1 MPIASGTLEE
11 LRRQGF
17 ETDRE
22 TNRAIL
28 DVMVRD
34 GLMRETAISGL
45 AFPCIPGVYTASR
58 RSPHDHR

>member
-1 MPIASGTLEE
+1 MAIASGALDE

-34 GLMRETAISGL
+34 GLMREPAI
-45 AFPCIPGVYTASR
+45 
-58 RSPHDHR
+58 